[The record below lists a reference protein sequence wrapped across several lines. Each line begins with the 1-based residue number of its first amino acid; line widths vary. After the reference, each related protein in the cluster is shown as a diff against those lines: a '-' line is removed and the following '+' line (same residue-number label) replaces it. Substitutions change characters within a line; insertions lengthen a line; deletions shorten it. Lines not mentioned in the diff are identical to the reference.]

1 MSMDSGLRRR
11 ILVVDDDRAIL
22 ELVCT
27 RLTLGGYDAFGA
39 RDGAEG
45 LQRLSS
51 LRPQAMILDLN
62 MPNLDGFGVLKS
74 LGRERAQATPTLVL
88 TARHGTA
95 DVQRAIAMGA
105 RDYLAKPFKDA
116 NLLMRVAR
124 LFRPRAPVLSLDDS
138 MAEMDRMLTQ
148 QPAATPGRV

>member
-1 MSMDSGLRRR
+1 MDDGLRRR

-27 RLTLGGYDAFGA
+27 RLTLAGYDAFGA
-39 RDGAEG
+39 RDGAEA
-45 LQRLSS
+45 LQRLNG
-51 LRPQAMILDLN
+51 LRPQAMVLDLN
-62 MPNLDGFGVLKS
+62 MPNLDGFGVLKT

-88 TARHGTA
+88 TARHAAA
-95 DVQRAIAMGA
+95 DVQRAISLGA

-124 LFRPRAPVLSLDDS
+124 LFRPRVHAASLADS
-138 MAEMDRMLTQ
+138 FAEMDRMLAEPPKAS
-148 QPAATPGRV
+148 PAP